1 MNTIDKKIIDN
12 IKKLGIDMIDEA
24 KSGHPGIVL
33 SAAPIIYTLY
43 SRHLKVNPKDDKWLN
58 RDRFVMS
65 AGHGSAL
72 LYATLYMAGFE
83 IDLNEL
89 KRFRQIGSIVPGHP
103 ELNVT
108 PGIDLSTGPLG
119 QGFASAVGM
128 AIAEKYLKT
137 NYNIPKKY
145 NIIDHNI
152 YVLCGDG
159 DLMEG
164 ISYEATS
171 IAGNLKLNNL
181 IVLYDSNNTTL
192 DGKINMTFN
201 ENIEKRFTSQNW
213 NYILVKDGENIDQID
228 KAIIK
233 AKKSDK
239 PTLIEVKTI
248 LGKGSLLEGTNKVH
262 GSPLSIDD
270 LKQLNQKLGMRD
282 VKFTPSQDAVE
293 YFRETIKK
301 RVAFEYD
308 KWNDLYKEFID
319 NSSEDVK
326 RDFNILNNKT
336 SIDTSILNKF
346 TKEMINE
353 SLRES
358 NGKVLN
364 ELCGSSKLIIGGS
377 ADVASSTKTYIK
389 NGKDFSRY
397 NYSGQNLWFGIRE
410 HSMGAILNGISTYNI
425 KTFGS
430 TFLSFSDY
438 LKPAIRMS
446 ALMNLPVTYIFT
458 HDSIDIGEDGPTH
471 QPIEQL
477 TMLNSIPELDVYMP
491 CDIKEIVGCYELI
504 YENNNPSVLVLGR
517 NNVES
522 LRNSNHKK
530 IKYGGYIVKH
540 EKNDL
545 NAIFISNGS
554 NMNMTLELASYFEEK
569 GYGIRVVSM
578 PSINLFLKQDEN
590 YKNDIIN
597 YNSKIIFIE
606 PNNMFELLNEFSNN
620 CYTVFENKF
629 GTSAKKNDVLDY
641 MKFSNEEL
649 KGKITYILEN
659 LKD

>member
-1 MNTIDKKIIDN
+1 MNTIDKKIVDN

-43 SRHLKVNPKDDKWLN
+43 SRHLKVNPKADKWLN

-72 LYATLYMAGFE
+72 LYSTLYMAGFD

-89 KRFRQIGSIVPGHP
+89 KRFRQLGSITPGHP

-108 PGIDLSTGPLG
+108 PGVDLSTGPLG

-145 NIIDHNI
+145 NIIDHKI

-164 ISYEATS
+164 ISYEASS
-171 IAGNLKLNNL
+171 IAGNLKLDNL

-192 DGKINMTFN
+192 DGKTNMTFN
-201 ENIEKRFTSQNW
+201 ENIEKRFNALNW
-213 NYILVKDGENIDQID
+213 NYLLVKDGENIDQID
-228 KAIIK
+228 KALVK

-239 PTLIEVKTI
+239 PTIIEIKTT
-248 LGKGSLLEGTNKVH
+248 LGNGSLLEGTNKVH
-262 GSPLSIDD
+262 GSPLTKED
-270 LKQLNQKLGMRD
+270 LKQLNHKLGMRE
-282 VKFTPSQDAVE
+282 VKFTPSLEAVS
-293 YFRETIKK
+293 YFREQIKN
-301 RVAFEYD
+301 RVSLEYD
-308 KWNDLYKEFID
+308 RWNDMYNEFLD
-319 NSSEDVK
+319 NSSDEIK

-336 SIDTSILNKF
+336 TIDTSNLVKF
-346 TKEMINE
+346 TKEIVEE

-358 NGKVLN
+358 NGKILN
-364 ELCGSSKLIIGGS
+364 ELVNSNKLIIGGS
-377 ADVASSTKTYIK
+377 ADVATSTKTYITT
-389 NGKDFSRY
+389 GEDFSKN
-397 NYSGQNLWFGIRE
+397 NYKGKNLWFGIRE
-410 HSMGAILNGISTYNI
+410 HAMGSILNGISTYNI

-446 ALMNLPVTYIFT
+446 ALMNLPVNYIFT

-471 QPIEQL
+471 EPIEQL
-477 TMLNSIPELDVYMP
+477 TMLRSIPNLDVYRP
-491 CDIKEIVGCYELI
+491 CDIKEIVGCFDLI
-504 YENNNPSVLVLGR
+504 YQNNKPSILILGR
-517 NNVES
+517 NKVET
-522 LRNSNHKK
+522 LKNTNYKK
-530 IKYGGYIVKH
+530 VKYGAYIIKP

-545 NAIFISNGS
+545 TAIFISSGN
-554 NMNMTLELASYFEEK
+554 NMNTTLELALKLEEK
-569 GYGIRVVSM
+569 GYGVRVVSM
-578 PSINLFLKQDEN
+578 PSINLFLKQDKA
-590 YKNDIIN
+590 YKKEIIDN
-597 YNSKIIFIE
+597 KSKIIFIE
-606 PNNMFELLNEFSNN
+606 PTNNFELLSEFSNN

-629 GTSAKKNDVLDY
+629 GISAKKDDVLDY
-641 MKFSNEEL
+641 MNFSKQEIL
-649 KGKITYILEN
+649 DKILYIFDIKE
-659 LKD
+659 D